1 VLKSQS
7 LEVEQVRKDFP
18 ILRRKIHG
26 KRLVYLDNAAT
37 TQKPRSVIRSI
48 VDYYSKHNANPHRG
62 VHQLSIEATEAFD
75 SSRKTMGSFIN
86 ASAFEEVVF
95 TRGATESINLVR
107 FAWGNQNVREGDL
120 IVLTMMEHHS
130 NIVPWQLLAKEVGAR
145 IEYVGITADGS
156 LRLDQFETLM
166 DQSPRLVAFTQCSNV
181 LGTIN
186 DAAALCTAA
195 RRAGATT
202 VVDAAQSVPHMPVD
216 VQKIGCDFLAFSG
229 HKMLGPMGIGVLYGR
244 RAFLDEME
252 PFQSGGD
259 MIKEVHLSGARW
271 NDLPYKF
278 EAGTQNVEGAVGLAA
293 AAEYLNGLGM
303 ERVRRHE
310 EELTAYALEQM
321 ASVPGITVY
330 GPRDTSRR
338 GGVVSFN
345 LGDIHPHDLAS
356 ILDEEGVAIRSGQ
369 HCAQPLMELL
379 GLSATTRASFYV
391 YNSYD
396 DVDALMGALS
406 KARRIFC
413 L

>member
-1 VLKSQS
+1 MLKSQS
-7 LEVEQVRKDFP
+7 LEVERVRKDFP
-18 ILRRKIHG
+18 ILRRRIHG

-75 SSRKTMGSFIN
+75 SSRKTMMSFIN
-86 ASAFEEVVF
+86 ASAFEEIVF

-107 FAWGNQNVREGDL
+107 FAWGNHRIKKGDL

-130 NIVPWQLLAKEVGAR
+130 NIVPWQLLAKETGAR
-145 IEYVGITADGS
+145 IEYVGITPDGS
-156 LRLDQFETLM
+156 LRYDQFEALM
-166 DQSPRLVAFTQCSNV
+166 GQAPALLAFTQCSNV

-186 DAAALCTAA
+186 DAAALCAAA
-195 RRAGATT
+195 RQAGATT

-216 VQKIGCDFLAFSG
+216 VQKMGCDFLAFSG
-229 HKMLGPMGIGVLYGR
+229 HKMLGPMGIGVLYAR
-244 RAFLDEME
+244 RALLQEME

-293 AAEYLNGLGM
+293 AAEYLNSLGM
-303 ERVRRHE
+303 DRVRRHE

-330 GPRDTSRR
+330 GPRESSRR
-338 GGVVSFN
+338 GGVISFN

-379 GLSATTRASFYV
+379 GLSATTRVSFYV
-391 YNSYD
+391 YNSHD